1 MLADCIVSDRCMTV
15 RNPRVEKSMQS
26 DCQVTSM
33 LVVIVLV
40 VGVLDDEVVVGDVD
54 DEYVKLIEQS

>member
-1 MLADCIVSDRCMTV
+1 MTV

-40 VGVLDDEVVVGDVD
+40 IGVLDDEVVVGDVD
-54 DEYVKLIEQS
+54 DEDVKLIEQS